1 MTLKNKIILIAEDEQ
16 FLQKIMAQKLTALG
30 AKVLT
35 ASNGQEAVE
44 IIRKETPDLV
54 LLDLMMPIQN
64 GFDVLK
70 ITKADEKLKNIPIII
85 LSNLEQDTDRA
96 HCKELGAVDY
106 LIKSNVPLKDITT
119 LVISYLEKN
128 ETK

>member
-30 AKVLT
+30 AKVLA